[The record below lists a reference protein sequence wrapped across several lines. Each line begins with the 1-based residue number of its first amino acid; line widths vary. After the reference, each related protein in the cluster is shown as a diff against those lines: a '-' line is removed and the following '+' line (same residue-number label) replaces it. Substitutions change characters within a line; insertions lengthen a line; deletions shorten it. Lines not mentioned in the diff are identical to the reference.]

1 MNDQSASLRDHI
13 RAARAVVFDMDGVLV
28 DSERHHFMAHQ
39 KALSEFGVEIDKSFY
54 IAHGVSTNP
63 ALFYAKAFNQEQL
76 PPELAED
83 IFSRKRHIYRELQEK
98 KRIVVIEPAVTLVKT
113 LYELRIPLAIASAVY
128 REEVSR
134 AIKYLKI
141 DRCFAVIVAGDDV
154 PLRNKPF
161 PDIYLKTAE
170 RLEVNPMDCVA
181 IEDSG
186 NGAAAATKAGMTC
199 IVVPN
204 EYTRAH
210 DFTVALVFSSFSEV
224 EKIIKKE

>member
-1 MNDQSASLRDHI
+1 MNDQSVSLRDRI
-13 RAARAVVFDMDGVLV
+13 RKAQAVVFDMDGVLV

-39 KALSEFGVEIDKSFY
+39 KALSEFGVEINKSFY
-54 IAHGVSTNP
+54 IALGISTNP
-63 ALFYAKAFNQEQL
+63 ALFYAKAFDQEQL

-83 IFSRKRHIYRELQEK
+83 IFSRKRQIYKKLQQEEG
-98 KRIVVIEPAVTLVKT
+98 IVVIEPAVALVKT
-113 LYELRIPLAIASAVY
+113 LYERKIPLAIASAV
-128 REEVSR
+128 RRDEVKR
-134 AIKYLKI
+134 TIKYLKI

-170 RLEVNPMDCVA
+170 RLEVNPIDCVA

-186 NGAAAATKAGMTC
+186 NGAAAAIKAGMTC

-210 DFTVALVFSSFSEV
+210 DLTGTLVFSSFSEV

>member
-1 MNDQSASLRDHI
+1 MNDQSVSLRDRI
-13 RAARAVVFDMDGVLV
+13 RKAQAVVFDMDGVLV

-39 KALSEFGVEIDKSFY
+39 KALSEFGVEINKSFY

-63 ALFYAKAFNQEQL
+63 ALFYAKAFDQEQL
-76 PPELAED
+76 PPALAED
-83 IFSRKRHIYRELQEK
+83 IFSRKRQIYRKLQEEEGTA
-98 KRIVVIEPAVTLVKT
+98 VIEPAVALVKT
-113 LYELRIPLAIASAVY
+113 LYERKIPLAIASAV
-128 REEVSR
+128 RRDEVR
-134 AIKYLKI
+134 RTIKHLKI

-170 RLEVNPMDCVA
+170 CLEVNPIDCVA

-186 NGAAAATKAGMTC
+186 NGAAAAIKAGMTC

-210 DFTVALVFSSFSEV
+210 DFTGTLVFSSFSEV